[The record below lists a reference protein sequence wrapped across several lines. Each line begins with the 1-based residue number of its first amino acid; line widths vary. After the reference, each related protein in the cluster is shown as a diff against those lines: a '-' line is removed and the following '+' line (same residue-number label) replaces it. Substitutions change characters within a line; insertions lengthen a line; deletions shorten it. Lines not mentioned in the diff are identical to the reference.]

1 MSSVSAHWDG
11 RVVPGGAVLM
21 LPMPTGD
28 VFLLQTRDKRNPLVY
43 AAFSTS
49 R

>member
-1 MSSVSAHWDG
+1 MSSVSARQDG
-11 RVVPGGAVLM
+11 RVVPRGAVLM
-21 LPMPTGD
+21 LPLPAGD